1 MPSTQTQASQHRSGS
16 PSHGTGGKKLPQRH
30 RKIVLVDEALHSAK
44 PEKQSK
50 SATASP
56 TEVTTPVERVRKKSS
71 TSTSSAL
78 RTSDPTNSHLSDL
91 FNSSHMLA
99 SPCGSTR
106 SSTSSLVGSSVS
118 NLLVASSSEQRILD
132 DLKRQ
137 IATSAL
143 RIIQLEREVQQIPKL
158 TSQVKEIELEKEK
171 LANDLLDHQEVVQTL
186 KQRVSVLHEQNGQLA
201 KLVHTQKGGSGEVLS
216 MRNALV
222 ASLTQLKRLQE
233 QVNTIPELKKQVT
246 TLTQDNTAL
255 RDKESEM
262 ARHFPVE
269 LPDGVNPVDYQSLCD
284 ENSQLKSTNRTLTD
298 DLKLVRQQ
306 LSSVSGL
313 CDGLKRRMETY
324 ESSQAIVGPLQERI
338 KRLEK
343 EKDDL
348 YQEIIDAK
356 LHHQVSADLDTAH
369 LSREVAVLQKTNS
382 QLLSRM
388 EQVKVHSRQQKEQ
401 LVLKL
406 FEIEALHV
414 RTRKYEV
421 EKQVLEMEQVQLS
434 SDFDQHATTNHSPD
448 LNGEL
453 SDEFEAEMQGA
464 PPESKIQLIKLQ
476 ELRMHTEQSRSAM
489 EMLLAE
495 REELERRVSEQ
506 DRRLDERGV
515 ADLERRYED
524 TERKLSLARERI
536 STLERKLRVAVGSN
550 PQHSS
555 LAAENDKL
563 RGQVAQLEVAYRQ
576 YSKLAE
582 NRKEMEENIRKHD
595 SLRRNLDKAKES
607 KRKAEA
613 KYKESKEKLQ
623 NLASKLAGSAKLL
636 KDYQD
641 QSVALHEQL
650 DQARSDQK
658 ALREDHAAVK
668 AKLEVLETEREMERK
683 SGASDEA
690 AAKLESLNLKY
701 TALQQTCDE
710 QTQQL
715 RKNEGD
721 LAVLSEKL
729 KLTSTE
735 AAQLHSLVDETNK
748 KLVNVQSS
756 LDEVS
761 KERDDLQQTVEL
773 LRKKSVEDQSQYQ
786 CLQSEKADLTAETD
800 RLHVK
805 IQQLSDSLSKAVS
818 EKSVLE
824 SKLKNVS
831 AETSMSAQQM
841 DELHAAKQEVEKE
854 FKQKAAEVDAMVQST
869 AELKQQLCAS
879 QALETQQAE
888 KLMLLQSDLDCAR
901 KEVDKVAV
909 QREKMSKQLEKS
921 GAQVSLLKQAAAQRD
936 ADLDNLRKELDNAN
950 HQSKQLHIQLSDMT
964 KQLQEEQ
971 KQKTKVKNEL
981 ALLKTGEMQRLCSEL
996 KAAQSKNE
1004 KLTAD
1009 LDHATSQVEDLRR
1022 AVEVKTS
1029 EVGTLKQQSA
1039 AATDNVVQELE
1050 ATKSELSESRTK
1062 IASLEHQLQ
1071 ELETD
1076 ASRRKVEA
1084 ENLQQQLTARET
1096 VLQSQ
1101 VQSLQSEKGQLQSQL
1116 QVMQQSTHG
1125 YASSL
1130 ETKLKQKEHE
1140 LQKSLEQQ
1148 QQQKEE
1154 LEHLRKAS
1162 QTLSHE
1168 VEGYRGT
1175 IQSLKRKIDEA
1186 ETREI
1191 EHEILKQKIQRLEAT
1206 LSDSSQLKHDN
1217 QALLKMLQET
1227 VTELPSFTTE
1237 ANRSLQEE
1245 NLRLEQQVSVL
1256 SQWNDKQRQEI
1267 EMLEKQI
1274 DSMESRKHELMM
1286 ELMERENC
1294 EQESLQLKQEL
1305 KEVEMEVN
1313 TLRRQVRA
1321 DLHEEMQVKLETQ
1334 SQLLSV
1340 FNAHNSSLQKQVED
1354 LQGQV
1359 RTLGGNL
1366 EREKPVSPPPMPDVM
1381 LTLQSSDDARV
1392 RSVSE
1397 LGRENDLLKQR
1408 IAKLEDELVKV
1419 QAISASVRRHSS
1431 IFSAISSI
1439 PVAPVNEEIQI
1450 K

>member
-1 MPSTQTQASQHRSGS
+1 
-16 PSHGTGGKKLPQRH
+16 
-30 RKIVLVDEALHSAK
+30 VLVDEALHSAK

-50 SATASP
+50 NATASL
-56 TEVTTPVERVRKKSS
+56 TEVATPVEHVRKKSS
-71 TSTSSAL
+71 TSTSSL
-78 RTSDPTNSHLSDL
+78 RTSDPSNSHLSGL
-91 FNSSHMLA
+91 FNSSHMLG

-118 NLLVASSSEQRILD
+118 SLVVASSSEQRILD

-137 IATSAL
+137 IAASAL

-158 TSQVKEIELEKEK
+158 TSQVKDLEMDKEK
-171 LANDLLDHQEVVQTL
+171 LGNNLLDHQEVVQTL
-186 KQRVSVLHEQNGQLA
+186 KQRISVLHEQNGQLA

-246 TLTQDNTAL
+246 TLTQENAAL
-255 RDKESEM
+255 KDKESEM

-269 LPDGVNPVDYQSLCD
+269 LPDGVKPVDYKSLSD

-306 LSSVSGL
+306 LSSVSAL
-313 CDGLKRRMETY
+313 CDGLKKRMETY

-388 EQVKVHSRQQKEQ
+388 EQIKVHSRQQKEQ

-421 EKQVLEMEQVQLS
+421 EKQVLEIEQVQLS
-434 SDFDQHATTNHSPD
+434 SEFDQHGTTSHSPD

-453 SDEFEAEMQGA
+453 SDEFDVEMQGA

-476 ELRMHTEQSRSAM
+476 ELRMHAEQSRSAM

-495 REELERRVSEQ
+495 KEELERRVSEQ
-506 DRRLDERGV
+506 DRRLEEKGV
-515 ADLERRYED
+515 ADLEKRCED

-536 STLERKLRVAVGSN
+536 SIVERKLRAAVDSN
-550 PQHSS
+550 PQQSS
-555 LAAENDKL
+555 LVIENEKL
-563 RGQVAQLEVAYRQ
+563 RSQVAQLEVAYRQ

-582 NRKEMEENIRKHD
+582 SRKEMEENIRKHD
-595 SLRRNLDKAKES
+595 SLRRNLEKAKES

-613 KYKESKEKLQ
+613 KYKESREKLEL
-623 NLASKLAGSAKLL
+623 LANKLAGSAKLL
-636 KDYQD
+636 KDYQE
-641 QSVALHEQL
+641 QSAALQEQL
-650 DQARSDQK
+650 DQARSDQR

-668 AKLEVLETEREMERK
+668 AKLEVLETEREMENK

-690 AAKLESLNLKY
+690 AANLESLNIQH

-715 RKNEGD
+715 HKDKAD

-729 KLTSTE
+729 KLASTE
-735 AAQLHSLVDETNK
+735 TAQLHSLVDKTNK

-773 LRKKSVEDQSQYQ
+773 LRQKSMEDQSQYQ
-786 CLQSEKADLTAETD
+786 RLQSEKVDLMAETD

-818 EKSVLE
+818 DKSNLE
-824 SKLKNVS
+824 SKLKNLS
-831 AETSMSAQQM
+831 AETSVSAQQM
-841 DELHAAKQEVEKE
+841 DKLHTAKQEVEKD

-869 AELKQQLCAS
+869 AELKQQLRTS

-888 KLMLLQSDLDCAR
+888 KLKLLQSDLDCAR
-901 KEVDKVAV
+901 KEVDRATV
-909 QREKMSKQLEKS
+909 QREEISKQLEKS
-921 GAQVSLLKQAAAQRD
+921 SAQVSLLKQAAVQRD
-936 ADLDNLRKELDNAN
+936 ADFDSLRKELDSAN
-950 HQSKQLHIQLSDMT
+950 HQSQQLRVQLSDVT
-964 KQLQEEQ
+964 KHLQEEQ
-971 KQKTKVKNEL
+971 KQKTEVEKEL
-981 ALLKTGEMQRLCSEL
+981 ALLKTGEMKRLCSEL
-996 KAAQSKNE
+996 KVAQSQNE
-1004 KLTAD
+1004 KLATD
-1009 LDHATSQVEDLRR
+1009 LDHSTSQVEDLRR
-1022 AVEVKTS
+1022 AVDVKTS
-1029 EVGTLKQQSA
+1029 EVTSLKQQSET
-1039 AATDNVVQELE
+1039 ATNGVVQELK
-1050 ATKSELSESRTK
+1050 ATKKELSESRKK

-1076 ASRRKVEA
+1076 ASHRKVEA
-1084 ENLQQQLTARET
+1084 ESLHQQLTVRET
-1096 VLQSQ
+1096 ALRSQ

-1116 QVMQQSTHG
+1116 QVMQQASDG
-1125 YASSL
+1125 RVSSL
-1130 ETKLKQKEHE
+1130 ETKLKQKEGE
-1140 LQKSLEQQ
+1140 LQKSLERQH
-1148 QQQKEE
+1148 QQKKE
-1154 LEHLRKAS
+1154 LEQLQKSS

-1175 IQSLKRKIDEA
+1175 IKSLQRKIDEA

-1227 VTELPSFTTE
+1227 VRELPSFTTE

-1267 EMLEKQI
+1267 EMLEKQM
-1274 DSMESRKHELMM
+1274 DSVESEKHEVMM
-1286 ELMERENC
+1286 ELMERENR
-1294 EQESLQLKQEL
+1294 EQENQLLKQEL

-1321 DLHEEMQVKLETQ
+1321 DLQEEMQVKLETQ
-1334 SQLLSV
+1334 TQLLSV

-1381 LTLQSSDDARV
+1381 LTLQSSDDTRV
-1392 RSVSE
+1392 RTVSE
-1397 LGRENDLLKQR
+1397 LGRENELLKHR

-1431 IFSAISSI
+1431 SFSVISSI
-1439 PVAPVNEEIQI
+1439 PLAPVNEEIQI